1 MVTVCV
7 WSLAGAP
14 ARGGTQRWLLLRRH
28 ERTREDAAPWL
39 GAGAALLPP
48 GGAGGPHAGA
58 VRGTGSHPGPGAL
71 TLTLAHRAIGV
82 QWTLCWRN
90 PFPCSLLEVPGRPE
104 KPWVGR
110 M

>member
-14 ARGGTQRWLLLRRH
+14 ARGGTQRWLLLRGH

-39 GAGAALLPP
+39 GAGAALVPP

-58 VRGTGSHPGPGAL
+58 VRGTGSHPRSWGLDADTCASHYWGSVDPVLAKPLSMLSPGGP
-71 TLTLAHRAIGV
+71 RA
-82 QWTLCWRN
+82 
-90 PFPCSLLEVPGRPE
+90 P
-104 KPWVGR
+104 
-110 M
+110 